1 MFVTSSGLVF
11 FDADSSIISLPC
23 HTQCYDVMLALFS
36 VATMYLQGKEYFDI
50 RFPDK
55 EEISEC
61 PYGNDNMVCVE
72 RQGTVL

>member
-1 MFVTSSGLVF
+1 
-11 FDADSSIISLPC
+11 
-23 HTQCYDVMLALFS
+23 MLALFS

-50 RFPDK
+50 RSPDK